1 MGTNYHVAWTTATKF
16 RASEMIIPPNQLDR
30 AITYLKPSIVHCD
43 GVVSYNK
50 LTGQL
55 SWSDMLRILFIR
67 EDGQTIQNYV
77 NAGSIGIADNQM
89 AYVDLNESN
98 NSAISVQVATIT
110 TGAASNFL
118 SANRLVLGYRNTLSD
133 QFYPVNLTGG
143 LSTGHVIQENGTS
156 RDQRAKLNFK
166 GYATVTD
173 DPVNDATDVTVENII
188 TVFSGNGP
196 FKGALVTTNAT
207 QNIGASTQT
216 DVIFGT
222 ETRDVGGFWDSGSPT
237 IFTIPSGV
245 RKVRVMG
252 QIITNTGSTSV
263 YCQLR
268 ILKNGNVVVGGGH
281 NNSGGGN
288 FISRQVISAV
298 LDVTPGDTFKLVIW
312 ASSAVVLQNDGNTW
326 FSIEVVEGD
335 ILYNTAESFASSKTI
350 DFDTCTEMVSITLTD
365 AMTLNAQNGFDGRQ
379 VIFRLKQDG
388 DGNRVITWGSMFRFS
403 TTVPEPTLSTAANA
417 IDYIT
422 FRYNSADNKYDCMSV
437 NKGF

>member
-30 AITYLKPSIVHCD
+30 AITYLKPAIVHCD

-143 LSTGHVIQENGTS
+143 LSTGHIIQQDGGS
-156 RDQRAKLNFK
+156 KDQRAKLNFT
-166 GYATVTD
+166 GYLDVYD
-173 DPVNDATDVTVENII
+173 DGVNDATVVNIPNSVTV
-188 TVFSGNGP
+188 FAGNGP
-196 FKGALVTTNAT
+196 FKGALVTTDNT
-207 QNIGASTQT
+207 QSITPTTQT

-245 RKVRVMG
+245 RKVRLIG
-252 QIITNTGSTSV
+252 QIITATSSASI

-268 ILKNGNVVVGGGH
+268 ILKNNVTVVGSGL
-281 NNSGGGN
+281 NNSVGGN
-288 FISRQVISAV
+288 PISRQIVSAV
-298 LDVTPGDTFKLVIW
+298 LDVVPGDTFKLSIW
-312 ASSAVVLQNDGNTW
+312 VSSAVVLQNNVNTW
-326 FSIEVVEGD
+326 FAIEVVEGD
-335 ILYNTAESFASSKTI
+335 ILFNTDESFASSKTI
-350 DFDTCTEMVSITLTD
+350 NFDTCTEMVSITLTD